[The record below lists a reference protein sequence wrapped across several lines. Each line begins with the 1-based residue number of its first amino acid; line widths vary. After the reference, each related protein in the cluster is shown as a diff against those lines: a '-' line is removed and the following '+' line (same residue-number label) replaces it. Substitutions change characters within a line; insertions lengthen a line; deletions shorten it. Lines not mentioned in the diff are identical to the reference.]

1 MLGREIVP
9 PNSRMPGRGVTPWDS
24 EEGVYEQYK
33 ARSLFPEVTQ
43 SQGAERD

>member
-9 PNSRMPGRGVTPWDS
+9 PISRMLGRGVTPWDS